1 MDKITALFEKIDLTK
16 LVPPLDP
23 MLDKVQTVVTVALMV
38 GPLLML
44 LFGLWY
50 LLLPP
55 KEANHSAGF
64 RTWFGMGSVTAWRT
78 TQKIAG
84 VVWGGCGLV
93 LSVVMWFISRSFGK
107 LDAMQMAERAFSC
120 LIWQIGIAL
129 ITYVGISIVAMVLFD
144 SKGRRRGKK

>member
-1 MDKITALFEKIDLTK
+1 MDKITALFEKLDLTK

-23 MLDKVQTVVTVALMV
+23 MLDKVQLIATVALMV
-38 GPLLML
+38 GPLVML

-50 LLLPP
+50 YLLPP

-84 VVWGGCGLV
+84 AVWGICGLV
-93 LSVVMWFISRSFGK
+93 LSVVMWFISRGFDK
-107 LDAMQMAERAFSC
+107 LNVMQVAERAFSC

-129 ITYVGISIVAMVLFD
+129 ITYIGISIAVMFLFD
-144 SKGRRRGKK
+144 SKGRRRGQK